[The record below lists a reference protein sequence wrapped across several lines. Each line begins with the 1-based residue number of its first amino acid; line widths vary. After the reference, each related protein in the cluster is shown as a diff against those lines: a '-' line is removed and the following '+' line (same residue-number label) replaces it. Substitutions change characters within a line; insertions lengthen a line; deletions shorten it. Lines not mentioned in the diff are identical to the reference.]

1 MAAQRGK
8 ERVMTVS
15 RREMLVG
22 LCGVTGIE
30 AVCSAPRAGEL
41 PQHSVGM
48 VQRARFEWINLR
60 QGLGKLRLDSGWS
73 AILRY
78 GEDAA
83 GQVVSGPSE
92 SRLREA
98 LRLWA
103 MEDVDIRT
111 FGQFERQGQPA
122 WRVASVQ
129 VGQQRALEWPAI
141 LYPS

>member
-1 MAAQRGK
+1 
-8 ERVMTVS
+8 MTVS

-48 VQRARFEWINLR
+48 LQRARFEWINFR
-60 QGLGKLRLDSGWS
+60 QGLAKLRLESGWS

-78 GEDAA
+78 GETET
-83 GQVVSGPSE
+83 GQVAEGPPE
-92 SRLREA
+92 TQLREA

-103 MEDVDIRT
+103 MEGVDIRT
-111 FGQFERQGQPA
+111 LGQFERQGRPA

-129 VGQQRALEWPAI
+129 MGQQRALEWPAI